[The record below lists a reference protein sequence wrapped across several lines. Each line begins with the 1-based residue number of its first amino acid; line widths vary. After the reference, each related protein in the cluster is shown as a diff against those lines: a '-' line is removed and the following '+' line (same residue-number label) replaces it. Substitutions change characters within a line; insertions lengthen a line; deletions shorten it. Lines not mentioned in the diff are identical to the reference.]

1 MKRNF
6 LGAMIALAASAILFS
21 CEEPAPEPKPVPLAT
36 PVVSVSEQTETSF
49 VIAWEAVEHAV
60 SYVYSLNDGAEQNTS
75 ELSATFTDL
84 TEGTYNVKV
93 KAIAPEGEEYLDSD
107 WATVSV
113 TIEAAELAPLATP
126 QLTIADQTE
135 TSFIISWAAI
145 EGAVSYAYTLNDGSE
160 TTTEELSAEFTNLT
174 AGDYTVKVKAVADG
188 VEYLDS
194 EWAEITVSIITVDE
208 SVLGQYAI
216 TVQDQEG
223 NDIQVVYE
231 ITFDGEYRVWPLS
244 YITGEEAYYTATLS
258 GKSLTISLNPLSVNV
273 SGMGTVDA
281 IMCAYHEDES
291 DGNTY
296 LWPEEACV
304 LEFDETGFTTVNGIF
319 LGFSYDNSWY
329 NWTGS
334 VVLPGNKFVKGE
346 YSTASASSVSSQC
359 VADQAVLN
367 NVIAK

>member
-1 MKRNF
+1 MKKF
-6 LGAMIALAASAILFS
+6 YFGAMIALAATAFLSS
-21 CEEPAPEPKPVPLAT
+21 CEKNGTESEPVALST
-36 PVVSVSEQTETSF
+36 PVLTVVEQTESSF
-49 VIAWEAVEHAV
+49 MVIWDLVENAV
-60 SYVYSLNDGAEQNTS
+60 SYTYTINNGTEESTTNE
-75 ELSATFTDL
+75 SAQFTDL
-84 TEGTYNVKV
+84 TEGTYTVKV
-93 KAIAPEGEEYLDSD
+93 KAVAPEGDEFIDSD

-160 TTTEELSAEFTNLT
+160 TTTEELSVEFTELT
-174 AGDYTVKVKAVADG
+174 AGDYTVRVKAVADG

-216 TVQDQEG
+216 TVQDQDG

-319 LGFSYDNSWY
+319 LGFSYNNSWY

-334 VVLPGNKFVKGE
+334 VVLPGNQFVKGE
-346 YSTASASSVSSQC
+346 YSTTSASSASSQS
-359 VADQAVLN
+359 VAAQAVFN
-367 NVIAK
+367 SVVAR